1 MVGIRQ
7 FNEDQTLD
15 LAMELFWRQGFGATS
30 MPQLSEATGVLRGS
44 LYNAYGDKQALFL
57 EVFARYQTR
66 FLAAARQALEEP
78 NLERALKDFF
88 AYTIASMTQGNP
100 SRGCL
105 TTKTAIDETAS
116 SEPIRQ
122 ALRDLLDGL
131 EALLMERFAMDQAS
145 QRLAL
150 EPTAAAR
157 LVITLTRGIVVIER
171 LYKDGERLKEIAN
184 SLVEVLLHPQNN
196 ATNAASQL

>member
-1 MVGIRQ
+1 
-7 FNEDQTLD
+7 
-15 LAMELFWRQGFGATS
+15 

-57 EVFARYQTR
+57 EVFARYQAR
-66 FLAAARQALEEP
+66 FLASARQALEEP

-105 TTKTAIDETAS
+105 TTKTAIDETAN

-145 QRLAL
+145 KCLAL

-171 LYKDGERLKEIAN
+171 LYQDAERLKEIAN

-196 ATNAASQL
+196 FTNTANQS